1 MTDEIIVEEVNEEV
15 RAEARAGTFGSVNE
29 EVRAEGSVKEQKS
42 KRGRPRKYNSEEERK
57 AAQRKQSL
65 ESYYRRK
72 AKKEVIDSGLL
83 EAVSKTKDGIDIDV
97 DMTASKI
104 LPHKN
109 KVVRFRITG
118 DLKLVAVQDENEGL

>member
-1 MTDEIIVEEVNEEV
+1 MTDEIIVEEVNEEVNEEV
-15 RAEARAGTFGSVNE
+15 RAEARAGT
-29 EVRAEGSVKEQKS
+29 EGSVKEQKS

-83 EAVSKTKDGIDIDV
+83 EEVIKTKSGIDIEV
-97 DMTASKI
+97 DMSASKI

>member
-1 MTDEIIVEEVNEEV
+1 MTDEIIVEEVNEEVNEEV
-15 RAEARAGTFGSVNE
+15 RAEARAGT
-29 EVRAEGSVKEQKS
+29 EGSVKEQKS

-83 EAVSKTKDGIDIDV
+83 EEVIKTKSGIDIDV

>member
-1 MTDEIIVEEVNEEV
+1 MTDEIIVEEVNEEVNEEV
-15 RAEARAGTFGSVNE
+15 RAEARAGT
-29 EVRAEGSVKEQKS
+29 EGSVKEQKS

-83 EAVSKTKDGIDIDV
+83 EEVIKTKDSIDIDV

-118 DLKLVAVQDENEGL
+118 DLKLIAVQDDN

>member
-1 MTDEIIVEEVNEEV
+1 MTDEIIVEEVNDEV
-15 RAEARAGTFGSVNE
+15 KE
-29 EVRAEGSVKEQKS
+29 EVRAEGSCVKEQKS

-72 AKKEVIDSGLL
+72 AKKEVIDSWLL

-97 DMTASKI
+97 DMSASKV
-104 LPHKN
+104 LPNKN

-118 DLKLVAVQDENEGL
+118 DLKLVAVQDE

>member
-15 RAEARAGTFGSVNE
+15 RAEARAGT
-29 EVRAEGSVKEQKS
+29 EGSVKEQKS

-83 EAVSKTKDGIDIDV
+83 EEVIKTKDSIDIEV

-118 DLKLVAVQDENEGL
+118 DLKLIAVQDDN

>member
-15 RAEARAGTFGSVNE
+15 NDEVKEEIKE
-29 EVRAEGSVKEQKS
+29 EVRAEARSEGSVKEKKS

-83 EAVSKTKDGIDIDV
+83 EEVIKTKDSIDIDV

-118 DLKLVAVQDENEGL
+118 DLKLIAVQDDN

>member
-1 MTDEIIVEEVNEEV
+1 MTDEIIVEEV

-29 EVRAEGSVKEQKS
+29 EARSEGSVHEEAHTKS

-72 AKKEVIDSGLL
+72 AKKDIIDSGLL
-83 EAVSKTKDGIDIDV
+83 EEVIKTKSGIDIEV
-97 DMTASKI
+97 DMSASKV

-118 DLKLVAVQDENEGL
+118 DLKLVAVQDERL

>member
-1 MTDEIIVEEVNEEV
+1 MTDEIIVEEVNEEVNEEV
-15 RAEARAGTFGSVNE
+15 RAEARAGT
-29 EVRAEGSVKEQKS
+29 EGSVKEQKS

-97 DMTASKI
+97 DMSASKI

>member
-1 MTDEIIVEEVNEEV
+1 MTDEIIVEEVNDEV
-15 RAEARAGTFGSVNE
+15 KE
-29 EVRAEGSVKEQKS
+29 EVRAEGSCVKEQKS

-97 DMTASKI
+97 DMSASKV
-104 LPHKN
+104 LPNKN

-118 DLKLVAVQDENEGL
+118 DLKLVAVQDE

>member
-15 RAEARAGTFGSVNE
+15 NDEVKEEIKE
-29 EVRAEGSVKEQKS
+29 EVRAEARSEGSVKEKKS

-97 DMTASKI
+97 DMSASKI
-104 LPHKN
+104 LPNKN

-118 DLKLVAVQDENEGL
+118 DLKLVAVQDE

>member
-15 RAEARAGTFGSVNE
+15 KEEIKEEVNE
-29 EVRAEGSVKEQKS
+29 DVKEEIKEEKKS

-83 EAVSKTKDGIDIDV
+83 EEVIKTKDSIDIDV

-118 DLKLVAVQDENEGL
+118 DLKLIAVQDDN

>member
-1 MTDEIIVEEVNEEV
+1 MTEEIIGEEVNEEV
-15 RAEARAGTFGSVNE
+15 KEEVNE
-29 EVRAEGSVKEQKS
+29 DVKEEIKEEIKEQKS

-97 DMTASKI
+97 DMSASKI

-118 DLKLVAVQDENEGL
+118 DLKLVAVQDE

>member
-15 RAEARAGTFGSVNE
+15 NDEVKEEIKEEVRAEARS
-29 EVRAEGSVKEQKS
+29 EGSVKEQKS

-83 EAVSKTKDGIDIDV
+83 EEVIKTKDSIDIDV

-118 DLKLVAVQDENEGL
+118 DLKLIAVQDDN